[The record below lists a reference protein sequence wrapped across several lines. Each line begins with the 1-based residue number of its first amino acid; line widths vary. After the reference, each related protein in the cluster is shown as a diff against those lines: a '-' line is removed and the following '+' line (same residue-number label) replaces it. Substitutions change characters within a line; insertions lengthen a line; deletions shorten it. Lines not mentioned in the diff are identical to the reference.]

1 MKRKEI
7 SLVRNRE
14 RIEYDALLYK
24 LMELLLAYRGMVRV
38 TILRNI
44 ALVTHALVTL
54 FQGARGGNGWL
65 SKAALARCLPLGAGP
80 KVREQRLYRFL
91 DNIRLTPEL
100 LIPLHI
106 ALACGTELR
115 QRLPMILD
123 QTTIRGIETLL
134 IGLVF
139 EGRVLPIAFSC
150 FMKDFIHKSQ
160 NILEHS
166 LVVAAMSCFPV
177 EFRPLLI
184 LDRGYARVSLFLHLR
199 QEGIPFLC
207 RAKRSVMVYL
217 GGQSKGQTLGRFKIK
232 PGQLLRYSVL
242 YHSQKKEPLDLI
254 IYFGKGYKEPWYL
267 LVPAGTSLTAEE
279 IVELYAKRMSIEQG
293 FRDWKTHLGVR
304 GLIFYGE
311 NPAPR
316 LTRLLLAFSLSYL
329 LCLALGSMEEA
340 LRVRAFVEI
349 KRRNPRHGTTR
360 TLSVLSIG
368 ILRLSLKKFSK
379 QANRDLLKLLRYLSR
394 ARGVIQLCLSPPKS
408 LPLNLSISKK

>member
-1 MKRKEI
+1 MKRHRC
-7 SLVRNRE
+7 SGNRE
-14 RIEYDALLYK
+14 RIESDALLRK
-24 LMELLLAYRGMVRV
+24 LMELLFVYRGMIRV
-38 TILRNI
+38 TILKNI
-44 ALVTHALVTL
+44 ALLTYALVTL
-54 FQGARGGNGWL
+54 FHGARGGNGWL
-65 SKAALARCLPLGAGP
+65 SKAALARCLPLGTGP
-80 KVREQRLYRFL
+80 KEREQRLYRFL

-100 LIPLHI
+100 LIPLQV
-106 ALACGTELR
+106 ALVCGTKLR
-115 QRLPMILD
+115 ERLPMILD

-150 FMKDFIHKSQ
+150 FMKKFIHKSQ

-166 LVVAAMSCFPV
+166 LILAAMSCFPV
-177 EFRPLLI
+177 EVRPLLI
-184 LDRGYARVSLFLHLR
+184 LDRGYARVALLVQLR

-217 GGQSKGQTLGRFKIK
+217 NGKGQTLGRFKIR
-232 PGQLLRYSVL
+232 PGQIRRYSVL

-267 LVPAGTSLTAEE
+267 LVPSGTSLTAQE

-304 GLIFYGE
+304 GLVFYGD

-329 LCLALGSMEEA
+329 LCLALGSTKEA
-340 LRVRAFVEI
+340 EAVRAFVEI
-349 KRRNPRHGTTR
+349 KRFKPRHGTRR

-379 QANRDLLKLLRYLSR
+379 QAYRDLLKMLRRLSR
-394 ARGVIQLCLSPPKS
+394 GKGVIQWCLSPPN
-408 LPLNLSISKK
+408 PIRLSFKR

>member
-1 MKRKEI
+1 MKRHRC
-7 SLVRNRE
+7 SGNRE
-14 RIEYDALLYK
+14 RIELDDLLAR
-24 LMELLLAYRGMVRV
+24 LMELLFVYRGMIRV
-38 TILRNI
+38 TILKNI
-44 ALVTHALVTL
+44 ALLTYALVTL
-54 FQGARGGNGWL
+54 FHGARGGNGWL
-65 SKAALARCLPLGAGP
+65 SKAALARCLPLGTGP
-80 KVREQRLYRFL
+80 KEREQRLYRFL

-100 LIPLHI
+100 LIPLHV
-106 ALACGTELR
+106 ALVCGTKIGE
-115 QRLPMILD
+115 RLPMILD

-150 FMKDFIHKSQ
+150 FMKKFIHKSQ

-166 LVVAAMSCFPV
+166 LILAAMSCFPV
-177 EFRPLLI
+177 EVRPLLI
-184 LDRGYARVSLFLHLR
+184 LDRGYARVALLIQLR

-217 GGQSKGQTLGRFKIK
+217 NGKGQTLGRFKIR
-232 PGQLLRYSVL
+232 PGQLRRYSVL

-254 IYFGKGYKEPWYL
+254 IYFGKGYKDPWYL
-267 LVPAGTSLTAEE
+267 LVPSGTSLTAQE
-279 IVELYAKRMSIEQG
+279 IVDLYAKRMSIEQG

-304 GLIFYGE
+304 GLVFYGD

-329 LCLALGSMEEA
+329 LCLALGSTEEA
-340 LRVRAFVEI
+340 QAVRAFVEI
-349 KRRNPRHGTTR
+349 KRFKPRHGTRR

-379 QANRDLLKLLRYLSR
+379 QAYRDLLKMLRRLSR
-394 ARGVIQLCLSPPKS
+394 GKGVIQWCLSPPNPIRLS
-408 LPLNLSISKK
+408 LKR

>member
-1 MKRKEI
+1 VSKARFAP
-7 SLVRNRE
+7 NRE
-14 RIEYDALLYK
+14 RIESDDLLRK
-24 LMELLLAYRGMVRV
+24 LMELLYAYRGMIRV
-38 TILRNI
+38 TILKNI
-44 ALVTHALVTL
+44 ALVTYALVTL
-54 FQGARGGNGWL
+54 YHGARGGNGWL
-65 SKAALARCLPLGAGP
+65 SKAALARCLPLGTGP
-80 KVREQRLYRFL
+80 KEREQRLYRFL

-100 LIPLHI
+100 LIPLHV
-106 ALACGTELR
+106 ALACGTKLR
-115 QRLPMILD
+115 ERLPMILD

-150 FMKDFIHKSQ
+150 FMERVIHKSQ

-166 LVVAAMSCFPV
+166 LILAAISCFPV

-184 LDRGYARVSLFLHLR
+184 LDRGYARVGLFIHLR
-199 QEGIPFLC
+199 EEGIPFLC

-217 GGQSKGQTLGRFKIK
+217 QGQTKGQTLGRFKIK
-232 PGQLLRYSVL
+232 PGQILRYSVL

-267 LVPAGTSLTAEE
+267 LVPSATSLTAEQ
-279 IVELYAKRMSIEQG
+279 IAALYAKRMSIEQG

-304 GLIFYGE
+304 GLVFYGD

-329 LCLALGSMEEA
+329 LCLALGSTKEA
-340 LRVRAFVEI
+340 LAVRAFVEI
-349 KRRNPRHGTTR
+349 QRRKPRHGTTR

-379 QANRDLLKLLRYLSR
+379 DADRDLLKMLRRLSEGK
-394 ARGVIQLCLSPPKS
+394 GVIQWCLSPPK
-408 LPLNLSISKK
+408 PIQLSSKR

>member
-1 MKRKEI
+1 VRKARC
-7 SLVRNRE
+7 SPNRE
-14 RIEYDALLYK
+14 RIESDDLLQK
-24 LMELLLAYRGMVRV
+24 LMELLFVYRGMIRV
-38 TILRNI
+38 TVLKNI
-44 ALVTHALVTL
+44 ALVTYALITL

-65 SKAALARCLPLGAGP
+65 SKAALARCLPLGTGP
-80 KVREQRLYRFL
+80 KEREQRLYRFL

-100 LIPLHI
+100 LVPLHI
-106 ALACGTELR
+106 ALACGTKLR
-115 QRLPMILD
+115 ERLPMILD
-123 QTTIRGIETLL
+123 QTTLRGIETLL

-150 FMKDFIHKSQ
+150 FIKRFIYKSQ

-166 LVVAAMSCFPV
+166 LILAAMSCFPV

-184 LDRGYARVSLFLHLR
+184 LDRGYARVALLMHLR
-199 QEGIPFLC
+199 EEGVPFLC

-217 GGQSKGQTLGRFKIK
+217 QGQIKGKTLGRVKIK
-232 PGQLLRYSVL
+232 PGQLRRYSVL

-267 LVPAGTSLTAEE
+267 LVPSGTSLTAEE

-304 GLIFYGE
+304 GLVFYGD

-329 LCLALGSMEEA
+329 LCLALGSTQEA
-340 LRVRAFVEI
+340 QQVRTFVEI
-349 KRRNPRHGTTR
+349 KRHKPRHGTTR

-368 ILRLSLKKFSK
+368 ILRLSLKKFSR
-379 QANRDLLKLLRYLSR
+379 QAYRNLLKMISRLSR
-394 ARGVIQLCLSPPKS
+394 GKGVIQWCLSPPK
-408 LPLNLSISKK
+408 PITLSFRQ

>member
-1 MKRKEI
+1 
-7 SLVRNRE
+7 
-14 RIEYDALLYK
+14 
-24 LMELLLAYRGMVRV
+24 MELLFVYRGMIRV
-38 TILRNI
+38 TILKNI
-44 ALVTHALVTL
+44 ALVTYGLIIL

-65 SKAALARCLPLGAGP
+65 SKAALARCLPLGTGP
-80 KVREQRLYRFL
+80 KEREQRLYRFL

-106 ALACGTELR
+106 ALACGTKLR
-115 QRLPMILD
+115 ERLPMILD
-123 QTTIRGIETLL
+123 QTTLRGIETLL

-150 FMKDFIHKSQ
+150 FMKRFIHKSQ

-166 LVVAAMSCFPV
+166 LILAAMSCFPV

-184 LDRGYARVSLFLHLR
+184 LDRGYARVALLIHLR
-199 QEGIPFLC
+199 EEGIPFLC

-217 GGQSKGQTLGRFKIK
+217 QSQRKGKTLGRFKIK
-232 PGQLLRYSVL
+232 PGQIRRYAVF

-267 LVPAGTSLTAEE
+267 LIPSGTSLTAEE
-279 IVELYAKRMSIEQG
+279 IVQLYAQRMSIEQG

-304 GLIFYGE
+304 GLVFYGD

-329 LCLALGSMEEA
+329 LCLALGSTEEA
-340 LRVRAFVEI
+340 QEVRTFVEI
-349 KRRNPRHGTTR
+349 KRRKPRHGTTR

-379 QANRDLLKLLRYLSR
+379 QAYRHLLKMISRLSR
-394 ARGVIQLCLSPPKS
+394 GKGVIQWCVS
-408 LPLNLSISKK
+408 LPKPIQFSFKR

>member
-1 MKRKEI
+1 
-7 SLVRNRE
+7 
-14 RIEYDALLYK
+14 
-24 LMELLLAYRGMVRV
+24 MELLFVYRGMIRV
-38 TILRNI
+38 TILKNI
-44 ALVTHALVTL
+44 ALVTYALIIL
-54 FQGARGGNGWL
+54 FHGARGGNGWL
-65 SKAALARCLPLGAGP
+65 SKAALARCLPLGTGP
-80 KVREQRLYRFL
+80 KEREQRLYRFL

-106 ALACGTELR
+106 ALACGTKLR
-115 QRLPMILD
+115 ERLPMILD
-123 QTTIRGIETLL
+123 QTTLRGIETLL

-150 FMKDFIHKSQ
+150 FMKEFIHKSQ

-166 LVVAAMSCFPV
+166 LILATMSCFPA

-184 LDRGYARVSLFLHLR
+184 LDRGYARVALLIQLR

-217 GGQSKGQTLGRFKIK
+217 QGQTKGQTLGRFKIK
-232 PGQLLRYSVL
+232 PGQIRRYSVL
-242 YHSQKKEPLDLI
+242 YHSQKKESLDLI

-267 LVPAGTSLTAEE
+267 LVPSGTSLTAEE
-279 IVELYAKRMSIEQG
+279 IVDLYAKRMSIEQG

-304 GLIFYGE
+304 GLVFYGD

-329 LCLALGSMEEA
+329 LCLALGSTEEA
-340 LRVRAFVEI
+340 QAVRAFVEI
-349 KRRNPRHGTTR
+349 KRRKPRHGTTR

-379 QANRDLLKLLRYLSR
+379 QAYRNLLKMLSR
-394 ARGVIQLCLSPPKS
+394 LSRGKGVIQWCLSPPK
-408 LPLNLSISKK
+408 PIKLSFKQ

>member
-1 MKRKEI
+1 
-7 SLVRNRE
+7 
-14 RIEYDALLYK
+14 
-24 LMELLLAYRGMVRV
+24 MELLFVYRGMIRV
-38 TILRNI
+38 TILKNI
-44 ALVTHALVTL
+44 ALVTYALITL

-65 SKAALARCLPLGAGP
+65 SKAALARCLPLGTGP
-80 KVREQRLYRFL
+80 KEREQRLYRFL

-100 LIPLHI
+100 FIPLHI
-106 ALACGTELR
+106 ALACGTKLR
-115 QRLPMILD
+115 ERLPMILD

-139 EGRVLPIAFSC
+139 DGRVLPIAFSC
-150 FMKDFIHKSQ
+150 FMKRFIHKSQ

-166 LVVAAMSCFPV
+166 LILAAMSCFPP

-184 LDRGYARVSLFLHLR
+184 LDRGYARVALLIQLR
-199 QEGIPFLC
+199 QEGTPFLC

-217 GGQSKGQTLGRFKIK
+217 QGQIKGQTLGRFKIK
-232 PGQLLRYSVL
+232 PGQIRRYSIL

-267 LVPAGTSLTAEE
+267 LVPSGTSLRAEE
-279 IVELYAKRMSIEQG
+279 IVQLYAKRMSIEQG

-304 GLIFYGE
+304 GLVFYGD

-329 LCLALGSMEEA
+329 LCLALGSTEEA
-340 LRVRAFVEI
+340 EAVRAFVEI
-349 KRRNPRHGTTR
+349 KRHKPRHGTTR

-379 QANRDLLKLLRYLSR
+379 QAYRNLLKMLSR
-394 ARGVIQLCLSPPKS
+394 LSRGKGVIQWCLSPPK
-408 LPLNLSISKK
+408 PIRLSFKQ